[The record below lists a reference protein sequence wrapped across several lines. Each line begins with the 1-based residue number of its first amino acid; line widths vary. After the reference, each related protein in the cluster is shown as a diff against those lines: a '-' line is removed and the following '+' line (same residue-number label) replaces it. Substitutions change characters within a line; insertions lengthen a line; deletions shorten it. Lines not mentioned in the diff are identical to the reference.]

1 MNISKILRSLDRIY
15 SKQLK
20 RIYGTMSFHQQLIT
34 LFLEIEDIKIP
45 QSPKS
50 VASMDIFHKRTVL
63 EYQRFKLQSIIS

>member
-50 VASMDIFHKRTVL
+50 VASMDIFNKRTVL